1 MVSKADIAVPT
12 MLDIKVPNDG
22 DWYLAPDFHHAREQG
37 RLLWLK
43 PFVEAHGKS
52 GGPVFVVDFQACRMR
67 FRQPNFELME
77 ADSLQV
83 DPKEVQQLN
92 KIEPVDDAYAEELL
106 NTRHRPCGFYLAE
119 PRI

>member
-1 MVSKADIAVPT
+1 
-12 MLDIKVPNDG
+12 
-22 DWYLAPDFHHAREQG
+22 
-37 RLLWLK
+37 
-43 PFVEAHGKS
+43 
-52 GGPVFVVDFQACRMR
+52 MR

-106 NTRHRPCGFYLAE
+106 NTRHWPCGFYLAE
-119 PRI
+119 PRIGNVELRTTFGLCDLPAVFFDLARRNPKMSANRLKSFSGVQLTVAYLLL